1 MARKGLFSKFKD
13 YNYILDQLLERKRFQ
28 ENSKNL
34 LLSMFYKIETSYD
47 DYAKIKIV
55 NSSKSHFLDEIIKI
69 IDEYC
74 NHIYLLDPKKEEIQE
89 LKKRHTWALTDER
102 EKKIYSYPTEVALL
116 YGIADIKPKY
126 FFIHNKYDYL
136 KDSFQ
141 KVLVDGSNLNKT
153 EVIRNFNGWS
163 WDVDG
168 DKNIN
173 CLNNLIYQDLAIIF
187 GSAFLKRWEGDSSPK
202 KDYIAE
208 IKKRLKDG
216 YDEKIMHSFYISLMR
231 LLLVV
236 SNDHEDNIAIYNKA
250 LKSYEDISNK
260 SEYIL
265 KISREKMK
273 ISKSLE
279 QIEKIL
285 NSQELLIREYNRRN
299 KLRSDDKKY
308 FSLEGLVNDLS
319 RKKELRVKRFKQLME
334 LSKPSSYLAMKEEL
348 KEKINILS
356 VFSKDSID
364 VLEYVKAFQKE
375 VIECIDKEIEE
386 ITEKEEY
393 IELLYKLRY
402 LKKLRVDSNT
412 KIEDIKV
419 LNNLVEKL
427 MKKIVTKACENR
439 IFNVFARNV
448 DLNYWII
455 SRVIDSQIIN
465 FETIDISLMKEK
477 VDGQEVISVLIY
489 DNDVLEKKEDI
500 DFEFDKKDLAVRFKK
515 QVSLYVL

>member
-1 MARKGLFSKFKD
+1 
-13 YNYILDQLLERKRFQ
+13 
-28 ENSKNL
+28 
-34 LLSMFYKIETSYD
+34 
-47 DYAKIKIV
+47 
-55 NSSKSHFLDEIIKI
+55 
-69 IDEYC
+69 
-74 NHIYLLDPKKEEIQE
+74 
-89 LKKRHTWALTDER
+89 
-102 EKKIYSYPTEVALL
+102 
-116 YGIADIKPKY
+116 
-126 FFIHNKYDYL
+126 
-136 KDSFQ
+136 
-141 KVLVDGSNLNKT
+141 
-153 EVIRNFNGWS
+153 
-163 WDVDG
+163 
-168 DKNIN
+168 
-173 CLNNLIYQDLAIIF
+173 
-187 GSAFLKRWEGDSSPK
+187 
-202 KDYIAE
+202 
-208 IKKRLKDG
+208 
-216 YDEKIMHSFYISLMR
+216 
-231 LLLVV
+231 
-236 SNDHEDNIAIYNKA
+236 
-250 LKSYEDISNK
+250 
-260 SEYIL
+260 
-265 KISREKMK
+265 
-273 ISKSLE
+273 
-279 QIEKIL
+279 
-285 NSQELLIREYNRRN
+285 
-299 KLRSDDKKY
+299 
-308 FSLEGLVNDLS
+308 
-319 RKKELRVKRFKQLME
+319 ME

-375 VIECIDKEIEE
+375 VIKCIDKEIEE